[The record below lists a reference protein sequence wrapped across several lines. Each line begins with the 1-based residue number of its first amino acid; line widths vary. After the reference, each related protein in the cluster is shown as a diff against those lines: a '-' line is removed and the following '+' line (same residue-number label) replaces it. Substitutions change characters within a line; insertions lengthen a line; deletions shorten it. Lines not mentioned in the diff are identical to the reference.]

1 MNVLF
6 IVKPEDFPSAR
17 IRVRNLLP
25 ILIRNKIEPVVE
37 VISHK
42 YWRRRR
48 LFASAGQF
56 SAVVLQKELVSIREI
71 MFLRKHAKSLIFDF
85 DDAVYFNPVFT
96 ADNID
101 AQRCPKTLDRF
112 TSIINSADKIIVA
125 NDILLKQT
133 RAINPNIPVQI
144 IPSAVEMDIV
154 VKDDYQLSSPPIIG
168 WVGLGINLRFLM
180 NFAPAFLKLAKEM
193 EIRLRIISSCSI
205 DIPGV
210 NVEFKEWDL
219 KTQYAEIAKFDIG
232 IMPLT
237 SNPYT
242 EGKSAYK
249 LLQYMAAGVPALA
262 SAVGANKKIG
272 ENDNFCLLAKDAARF
287 AEQLKLL
294 LNDEQLRKN
303 FGFKGREL
311 VKNHYSIEVVG
322 GKLAD
327 FLKSST

>member
-6 IVKPEDFPSAR
+6 IIKPEDFPSAR

-25 ILIRNKIEPVVE
+25 ILIKNQIEPVVE
-37 VISHK
+37 VIPRK
-42 YWRRRR
+42 YWRRRK
-48 LFASAGQF
+48 LFASASQF

-71 MFLRKHAKSLIFDF
+71 LFLRKHAKSLIFDF
-85 DDAVYFNPVFT
+85 DDAIYFDPVFT

-101 AQRCPKTLDRF
+101 AKRCPKTLDRF
-112 TSIINSADKIIVA
+112 TSIINSVDKVIVA

-133 RAINPNIPVQI
+133 RSINPNIPIQI
-144 IPSAVEMDIV
+144 IPSAVETDIV

-168 WVGLGINLRFLM
+168 WVGLEINLRFVK
-180 NFAPAFLKLAKEM
+180 NFAPAFLKLAEEM
-193 EIRLRIISSCSI
+193 EIRLRIISSSSI
-205 DIPGV
+205 DIPGI

-219 KTQYAEIAKFDIG
+219 RTQYAEIAKFDIG

-237 SNPYT
+237 SNPCT

-262 SAVGANKKIG
+262 SAVGVNKNIG
-272 ENDNFCLLAKDAARF
+272 GNDDFCLLANDVASF
-287 AEQLKLL
+287 AEKLKLL

-303 FGFKGREL
+303 LGLKGREL
-311 VKNHYSIEVVG
+311 VKDHYSIEVIG
-322 GKLAD
+322 EKLAD
-327 FLKSST
+327 FLKSCI